1 MADSHDTPKQTTLTQ
16 CCSDLIRMLSYEDIL
31 SWTIYL
37 PPMVFMAGPAAILA
51 NNPLINLALNAIVG
65 FAISWTLHRM
75 GHRLLM
81 ALPNEPYLIYL
92 SQSVRLPVKLT
103 LTQFLW
109 MMEIIVAAAVFSG
122 IVGRRFFLAGDA
134 LGLVT
139 SVILFTVGLGLFFLP
154 VYLGRLWIE
163 RYYPIMPLLGPT
175 EEVVSKSL
183 PGILSISRSRKG
195 TRSE

>member
-65 FAISWTLHRM
+65 FAISRTLHRM

-134 LGLVT
+134 LGVVT
-139 SVILFTVGLGLFFLP
+139 SVILFTVGLASFFSP
-154 VYLGRLWIE
+154 SIWGGSGSRDI
-163 RYYPIMPLLGPT
+163 
-175 EEVVSKSL
+175 
-183 PGILSISRSRKG
+183 IL
-195 TRSE
+195 